1 MGRLRFDGG
10 WGIEN
15 EVRTGGYAPSGRTRP
30 KERTQRTEAGDA
42 RTLRYQERETHVAEN
57 PYEPP
62 KGALGQTAPYSPIPA
77 ETLRKIAT
85 KQALRK
91 IKTAWVAAI
100 VSGVMTLA
108 VTLLSITGTPVFGAN
123 AWGFLDVALIFGL
136 AFGLYRK
143 SRASAL
149 VILLHF
155 ILSRIY
161 LWQVDQTV
169 SLVGL
174 PLTLVFLC
182 CYVQGVIGTFRYHH
196 IVRAA
201 QGGS

>member
-1 MGRLRFDGG
+1 MPEKHF
-10 WGIEN
+10 
-15 EVRTGGYAPSGRTRP
+15 
-30 KERTQRTEAGDA
+30 
-42 RTLRYQERETHVAEN
+42 
-57 PYEPP
+57 EPP
-62 KGALGQTAPYSPIPA
+62 KGPRGQTESYSPIPA

-85 KQALRK
+85 KQTLRK

-100 VSGVMTLA
+100 VSGVITLA

-143 SRASAL
+143 NRASAL

-155 ILSRIY
+155 TLSRIY
-161 LWQVDQTV
+161 LWKVDQTV
-169 SLVGL
+169 SLASL
-174 PLTLVFLC
+174 PLVLVFLY

-196 IVRAA
+196 LVRTAR
-201 QGGS
+201 GEN